1 MHGVAQR
8 GLGFCWFSHFS
19 ASCSSAAVF
28 APIFQANMS
37 IQDCMCHQVDY
48 AYPAAVPAIF
58 SNRQSLCSLV
68 GRLFFFQALFSIAPI
83 FSLLSAQS
91 AIMRHWRDWGAPQV
105 KRRPR
110 LSAISY
116 HCFTKWNL
124 RYTIFARIINFTS
137 HIAYFTKI
145 ESTDACLV

>member
-1 MHGVAQR
+1 MQLFCPYFSSKHVNT
-8 GLGFCWFSHFS
+8 GLYVSPGRLRI
-19 ASCSSAAVF
+19 SCSCARDFFES
-28 APIFQANMS
+28 PKLLQP
-37 IQDCMCHQVDY
+37 C
-48 AYPAAVPAIF
+48 
-58 SNRQSLCSLV
+58 RQIV
-68 GRLFFFQALFSIAPI
+68 FFQALFSIAPI
-83 FSLLSAQS
+83 FSPLSAQS